1 MRTQDWP
8 VRAAGTHHVQMVS
21 ERGDDLSSTL
31 RDNPVAT
38 LLAAV
43 RTMVFTLDSLSGQL
57 QHELTPT
64 DLNALLEFLRSI

>member
-57 QHELTPT
+57 QHEL
-64 DLNALLEFLRSI
+64 AVAQRLRFRA